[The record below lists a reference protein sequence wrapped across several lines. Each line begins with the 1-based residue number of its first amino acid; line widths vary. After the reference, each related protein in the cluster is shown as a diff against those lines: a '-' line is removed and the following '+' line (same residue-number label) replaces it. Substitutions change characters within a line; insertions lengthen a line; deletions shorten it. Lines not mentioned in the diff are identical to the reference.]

1 MPRAR
6 ASRRS
11 EWQREQ
17 GKQGKQKCGER
28 RSEEASTRRDAG
40 QRAGG
45 FGEAHGT
52 SIVPAAAPPRCQGG
66 GWPRGGGVGGAHGT
80 STVPAAAPARCE
92 GGVWPALFMSGLV
105 RDGCPPADVGERAP
119 SPPARKQDPGA
130 PADVPR
136 PPYGLIARTFTDVTA
151 PNASRSG
158 LPGGTSVT

>member
-52 SIVPAAAPPRCQGG
+52 SIVPAAAPARCQ
-66 GWPRGGGVGGAHGT
+66 
-80 STVPAAAPARCE
+80 

-105 RDGCPPADVGERAP
+105 RDGCPAAGGGGPPP

-130 PADVPR
+130 PADV
-136 PPYGLIARTFTDVTA
+136 
-151 PNASRSG
+151 
-158 LPGGTSVT
+158 

>member
-45 FGEAHGT
+45 VGEGHGT
-52 SIVPAAAPPRCQGG
+52 SIVPAAAPARCQ
-66 GWPRGGGVGGAHGT
+66 
-80 STVPAAAPARCE
+80 

-105 RDGCPPADVGERAP
+105 RDGCPPADVGERPP
-119 SPPARKQDPGA
+119 SPQLENKTDRKST
-130 PADVPR
+130 R
-136 PPYGLIARTFTDVTA
+136 L
-151 PNASRSG
+151 N
-158 LPGGTSVT
+158 